1 VSYIY
6 LLSLFA
12 DKVSWTAYLIFKYY
26 RVLFERSSFI
36 KVLLIFLDNY
46 GDYYGDH
53 NSYSYGTAEWSYGTT
68 HDGRTWPTS
77 TGTPHDGGG
86 TGTMHGGGTLYDVM
100 DETLDPTTYMPT
112 TTPPYHTTPRPT
124 SKRPGKGG
132 RPLGQGGSRAGRVLK
147 AARKKVADRK
157 KGKKI
162 GGKSKG
168 RKRRGKVRSGGRR
181 QRNKSRKRGRGLIDT
196 RKKGKTGKSKKQG
209 RRKGKKQGRRKA
221 NRRKAQGRTKS
232 SKRTKPRI
240 IVGGIERKA
249 NRRKGKSQGRTKSSP
264 GRKGSAGTRSRRTIL
279 KVVTPPNVEMTTWTS
294 EQSSTTQRPIRIPS
308 DENLLKGF
316 CIEQAIEA
324 GLEQCILDIIEEN
337 GLPEDFEDD
346 HY

>member
-1 VSYIY
+1 MTFHSYFIFDEKTAITKYVDLVCTPLKYGVFKRLQEFPIVSYIY

-77 TGTPHDGGG
+77 TGTPHDGGT

-124 SKRPGKGG
+124 SKRYF
-132 RPLGQGGSRAGRVLK
+132 R
-147 AARKKVADRK
+147 
-157 KGKKI
+157 
-162 GGKSKG
+162 
-168 RKRRGKVRSGGRR
+168 
-181 QRNKSRKRGRGLIDT
+181 
-196 RKKGKTGKSKKQG
+196 
-209 RRKGKKQGRRKA
+209 
-221 NRRKAQGRTKS
+221 
-232 SKRTKPRI
+232 
-240 IVGGIERKA
+240 
-249 NRRKGKSQGRTKSSP
+249 
-264 GRKGSAGTRSRRTIL
+264 
-279 KVVTPPNVEMTTWTS
+279 
-294 EQSSTTQRPIRIPS
+294 
-308 DENLLKGF
+308 
-316 CIEQAIEA
+316 
-324 GLEQCILDIIEEN
+324 
-337 GLPEDFEDD
+337 
-346 HY
+346 